1 MHLLDVFSGRHRHD
15 PPRDRWRDMNFSV
28 RIWRALAVFGITALT
43 GSSILASRYDFP
55 DGAHGSAG
63 GGARTVTATGNRL
76 LSAFGAVGDGRADD
90 TTALQKAFDTAA
102 GQCLDGEGRTFLV
115 SGSLRAGSDLCLKH
129 VRIVQAPA
137 RSTTRA
143 FIAGACVMTVNPEA
157 VIDCH
162 DAPLASRDTEALR
175 TYTQTRTLF
184 IRPAHS
190 GAALQVHLQDVTID
204 RGNDPRS
211 GSRADAAGIWIE
223 NATEVLLETVT
234 ITGAGKGYGLM
245 IAHSSNVAVRGLY
258 IHDLVWAP
266 YDGDTP
272 LSLARVQREGWNR
285 PMVRELRF
293 LHKGGNGFG
302 FGGTRVQEQLV
313 CVMIAGSRQVTL
325 RDTRID
331 GCRARFAEGDLPW
344 QADGIDISQD
354 SRDVSI
360 EGDTQVSNTWEGIDI
375 AGTGVEAEASNL
387 RIKGASITDSFAFGV
402 KLGHRLTDV
411 RVSDTRIS
419 GAGLAGVVLY
429 GPIDGIVLEG
439 LRLNMADR
447 RRVPLAEWPATKVGI
462 LIERSGEGVPTNLRL
477 ADIAV
482 SGGASCTAGVQD
494 RAGARPEIADLRISG
509 CATRYAVSY

>member
-1 MHLLDVFSGRHRHD
+1 
-15 PPRDRWRDMNFSV
+15 MNFSV
-28 RIWRALAVFGITALT
+28 RTWRALAIFGIAALA
-43 GSSILASRYDFP
+43 GSSILASGYVLL
-55 DGAHGSAG
+55 DGGHGSAG
-63 GGARTVTATGNRL
+63 DGARSVAVTGQRL
-76 LSAFGAVGDGRADD
+76 LRAFGAIGDGRADD
-90 TTALQKAFDTAA
+90 TVALQKAFDTAA

-143 FIAGACVMTVNPEA
+143 FIAGACAMTVDPEA

-162 DAPLASRDTEALR
+162 DAPVASRDTEALR

-184 IRPAHS
+184 IRPTRS
-190 GAALQVHLQDVTID
+190 GAALRVDLQDVTIN
-204 RGNDPRS
+204 RGDDPHS

-223 NATEVLLETVT
+223 NATEVLLDTVT

-245 IAHSSNVAVRGLY
+245 IAHSRNVMVRGLY

-272 LSLARVQREGWNR
+272 LSLARVQQEGWNR
-285 PMVRELRF
+285 PMVRELRPS
-293 LHKGGNGFG
+293 LKGGKGFG

-313 CVMIAGSRQVTL
+313 GLMIAGSRQVTL

-331 GCRARFAEGDLPW
+331 GCQARFAEGDVPW
-344 QADGIDISQD
+344 QADGINISQD

-360 EGDTQVSNTWEGIDI
+360 EGDTLVRNTWEGIDI
-375 AGTGVEAEASNL
+375 AGTGTGAGASNL
-387 RIKGASITDSFAFGV
+387 RITGASITDSFAFGV

-411 RVSDTRIS
+411 RIRDTKIS

-429 GPIDGIVLEG
+429 GPIDGIVLES
-439 LRLNMADR
+439 LRLDMADR
-447 RRVPLAEWPATKVGI
+447 RRTPLAEWPATKVGI
-462 LIERSGEGVPTNLRL
+462 LIDRSGEGVPRNLRFS
-477 ADIAV
+477 DIAV
-482 SGGASCTAGVQD
+482 SGGGSCTAGVQD

-509 CATRYAVSY
+509 CAARYATSD